1 MQQETINWI
10 DVAIGVLRK
19 QDKICLTQRQAHQ
32 HLADFWEFPG
42 GKIEAGESVE
52 AALEREFKEEIGVQT
67 AAWKPVM
74 VVPWR
79 YEKVAVRL
87 HVYETAQFEGEA
99 HGKEGQ
105 ALLWCAVDDLA
116 KVNFPEANRGIVQA
130 LLLPD
135 IYMSVGDFIDHE
147 DALARF
153 EKALQDGVRLAQL
166 KAKGMDDAAFE
177 TLANDMAELAHLHG
191 AKLLLNAEPAWLER
205 VPLAAG
211 IQLSSKQAGAY
222 ARRPISDDK
231 LLAVSVHDLSQ
242 AQAALQLQADFLTLS
257 PIKATAAHPDLQ
269 ALGWDGMAE
278 MITQLPVPV
287 YALGG
292 MKMSDKEEAKAH
304 GAQGVALT
312 KGAWP
317 ESV

>member
-1 MQQETINWI
+1 MQQETIKWI

-19 QDKICLTQRQAHQ
+19 QDKVCLTQRQAHQ

-52 AALEREFKEEIGVQT
+52 TALKREFHEEIGVETGGWQ
-67 AAWKPVM
+67 KRII
-74 VVPWR
+74 VPWQ

-87 HVYETAQFEGEA
+87 HVYETSQFSGEA

-105 ALLWCAVDDLA
+105 ALQWCALDDLA
-116 KVNFPEANRGIVQA
+116 EVNFPEANRGIVQA

-153 EKALQDGVRLAQL
+153 ETALQNGVRLAQL
-166 KAKGMDDAAFE
+166 KAKGIDDASFE
-177 TLANDMAELAHLHG
+177 ALANDMAELAHLHG
-191 AKLLLNAEPAWLER
+191 AKLLLNADPAWLEK

-222 ARRPISDDK
+222 SSRPVPKDK

-242 AQAALQLQADFLTLS
+242 VQAALQLQADFLTLS
-257 PIKATAAHPDLQ
+257 PIKVTAAHPDLA
-269 ALGWDGMAE
+269 ALGWDGMRDLIE
-278 MITQLPVPV
+278 QLPVPV

-317 ESV
+317 DSV